1 MYQFQDASS
10 PLILD
15 GKPRFGH
22 FRDSLRHVNRDD
34 FTLRNAF
41 GEERNRFT
49 RWVGNKDFQYFGG
62 MSDTLI
68 FGCAL
73 ANLRYMAVA
82 FVYVY
87 NIETRQLWS
96 KSWRSPLGLGFTP
109 ADNPVEGESR
119 FHLPGL
125 VDIRLTYRPQPREK
139 VLMIHSKDLQL
150 EARFDE
156 QDFQPMSICT
166 RTGYSGFTYT
176 NKVTGQP
183 MHGFL
188 SLNGRR
194 FDLEEIGAYGSL
206 DFSCGYMRRETWWNW
221 ACFSGAVKE
230 GKHRGRRIGLNVSA
244 GVNETGY
251 SENCFWLD
259 GKLIPLNFTRF
270 HFDPSKPL
278 EPWDV
283 EADNGVLKIHFQPM
297 GMHREVVRTGLITT
311 HFRQVFGEFSGC
323 MLVDGEEIPLNGQKG
338 FLEDQFIRW

>member
-1 MYQFQDASS
+1 MYQFLDANT
-10 PLILD
+10 PLIVD

-22 FRDSLRHVNRDD
+22 FADSLRQLNRED

-41 GEERNRFT
+41 GEPRNRFAQ
-49 RWVGNKDFQYFGG
+49 WVGNKDFQYIGG

-73 ANLRYMAVA
+73 ANLRYMAIA

-87 NIETRQLWS
+87 NIRTRQLWS
-96 KSWRSPLGLGFTP
+96 RSWRSPLGVGYSP
-109 ADNPVEGESR
+109 ADNPLDGESH

-125 VDIRLTYRPQPREK
+125 VDIHAVYRPDPREK
-139 VLMIHSKDLQL
+139 VLTVRCKGLRL

-156 QDFQPMSICT
+156 QGSQPMSICT

-176 NKVTGQP
+176 NKVTGRP

-188 SLNGRR
+188 ELEGQRY
-194 FDLEEIGAYGSL
+194 DLEEIGAYGSL

-221 ACFSGAVKE
+221 GCFSGEVKS
-230 GKHRGRRIGLNVSA
+230 GKHQGRTVGLNVSC
-244 GVNETGY
+244 GVNETGF

-259 GKLIPLNFTRF
+259 GRLVPLNFTRF
-270 HFDPSKPL
+270 HFDPQQPL
-278 EPWDV
+278 QSWQV
-283 EADNGVLKIHFQPM
+283 EADDGTLQLQFQPF
-297 GMHREVVRTGLITT
+297 GMHREVVRTGLVTT
-311 HFRQVFGEFSGC
+311 HFRQVFGEFSGR
-323 MLVDGEEIPLNGQKG
+323 MRVDGEEIPLDGLKG